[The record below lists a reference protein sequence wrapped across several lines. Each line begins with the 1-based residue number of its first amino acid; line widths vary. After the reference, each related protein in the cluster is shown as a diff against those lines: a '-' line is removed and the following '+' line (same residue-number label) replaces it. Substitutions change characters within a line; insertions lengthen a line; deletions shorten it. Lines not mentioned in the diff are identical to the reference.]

1 MPSRPPQNAEIFP
14 REPLEAS
21 SVVKFSLPSLSSNS
35 NSVVGLDIGSSTVKA
50 VELSLKNKG
59 RDFDLTHLGVAKVPS
74 ESIVQG
80 AFLNS
85 SAIVDTVRE
94 AIENAKIRTKNVA
107 VAVSGHSVIVKKV
120 NLPLMS
126 RDELDEQI
134 RWEAEQYI
142 PFDVNEVNLDFQ
154 ILNDG
159 ESEESGGQMGVL
171 LVAAKKD
178 LIDDYVQV
186 ITEAGLIPAVV
197 DVASFAVEN
206 AFTSNYE
213 SAPEDVVALV
223 NIGAEVVNIN
233 ILADGIPAFTRDITT
248 AGNQYTEEIQK
259 ALSVTFDEAERIK
272 LGGRAQDDSQD
283 VVPQEVEQAMQSVS
297 ETVIG
302 EISRSLD
309 FFGATTADSSIS
321 RVVLSGGGAKVAGFE
336 KAFHERTGLPVEIMN
351 PFSRMVPSSKF
362 EPELL
367 DEMGPAL
374 GVGVGLAMRRVSS

>member
-1 MPSRPPQNAEIFP
+1 
-14 REPLEAS
+14 
-21 SVVKFSLPSLSSNS
+21 VKFTLPSFSFNS

-50 VELSLKNKG
+50 VELAIKGKG
-59 RDFDLTHLGVAKVPS
+59 RDFELTHLGVAKLPS

-85 SAIVDTVRE
+85 TAIVDTIRE
-94 AIENAKIRTKNVA
+94 AIDNAKIKTKNVA
-107 VAVSGHSVIVKKV
+107 AAVSGHSVIVKKV
-120 NLPLMS
+120 NLPVMS

-159 ESEESGGQMGVL
+159 EGDDGDGQMGVL

-186 ITEAGLIPAVV
+186 ITEAGLMPAVI

-206 AFTSNYE
+206 TFSGNYDA
-213 SAPEDVVALV
+213 APSDVVALV

-233 ILADGIPAFTRDITT
+233 ILADGAPAFTRDITT
-248 AGNQYTEEIQK
+248 AGNHYTEEIQK
-259 ALSVTFDEAERIK
+259 ALSVSFDEAERIK
-272 LGGRAQDDSQD
+272 LGGRAQEDSQD

-309 FFGATTADSSIS
+309 FFAATTADSSIS
-321 RVVLSGGGAKVAGFE
+321 RVVLSGGGANVAGFE

-351 PFSRMVPSSKF
+351 PFTRMVPSSKF
-362 EPELL
+362 EAEFL
-367 DEMGPAL
+367 EEVGPSL